1 MPLGFCGMVEM
12 IQDGRGIVIEATE
25 IFPVYAVELGDMVK
39 TKYGN
44 IIVED
49 IDDTSYATVTVITG
63 VSELDIECKVIYNNE
78 DNVTLVFMMEE
89 EVE

>member
-1 MPLGFCGMVEM
+1 M
-12 IQDGRGIVIEATE
+12 IEVTE
-25 IFPVYAVELGDMVK
+25 IFPVYAVELGDMIK

-63 VSELDIECKVIYNNE
+63 VSELDIECKVVYNNE
-78 DNVTLVFMMEE
+78 DNVELVFMMEE

>member
-1 MPLGFCGMVEM
+1 M
-12 IQDGRGIVIEATE
+12 IEAIE
-25 IFPVYAVELGDMVK
+25 IFPVYAVELGDTIK

-44 IIVED
+44 VIVED

-63 VSELDIECKVIYNNE
+63 VNELDLECKAVYNNE
-78 DNVTLVFMMEE
+78 DNVELVFMIEE

>member
-1 MPLGFCGMVEM
+1 M
-12 IQDGRGIVIEATE
+12 IEATE

-63 VSELDIECKVIYNNE
+63 QSELDIECKVVYNNE

>member
-1 MPLGFCGMVEM
+1 M
-12 IQDGRGIVIEATE
+12 IEATE

-49 IDDTSYATVTVITG
+49 IDDNTYATVTVITG
-63 VSELDIECKVIYNNE
+63 VSELDLECKVVYKNE
-78 DNVTLVFMMEE
+78 DDVTLVFMMEE

>member
-1 MPLGFCGMVEM
+1 M
-12 IQDGRGIVIEATE
+12 IEATE

-49 IDDTSYATVTVITG
+49 IDDTTYATVTVITG
-63 VSELDIECKVIYNNE
+63 VSELDLECKVAYKNE
-78 DNVTLVFMMEE
+78 DDVTLVFMMEE
-89 EVE
+89 EVEQ

>member
-1 MPLGFCGMVEM
+1 M
-12 IQDGRGIVIEATE
+12 IEATE
-25 IFPVYAVELGDMVK
+25 TFPVYAVELGDVIK
-39 TKYGN
+39 SKYGN

-49 IDDTSYATVTVITG
+49 IDDHSYATVTTITG
-63 VSELDIECKVIYNNE
+63 VSELDIECKVMYNNE

>member
-1 MPLGFCGMVEM
+1 M
-12 IQDGRGIVIEATE
+12 IEATE
-25 IFPVYAVELGDMVK
+25 IFPVYAVELGDMIK

-49 IDDTSYATVTVITG
+49 IDDTSYATVTIVTG
-63 VSELDIECKVIYNNE
+63 VSELDLECKVVYNNE
-78 DNVTLVFMMEE
+78 DDVTLVFMMEE

>member
-1 MPLGFCGMVEM
+1 M
-12 IQDGRGIVIEATE
+12 IEAIE

-63 VSELDIECKVIYNNE
+63 VSELDLECKVIYNNE
-78 DNVTLVFMMEE
+78 DNVELVFMMEE

>member
-1 MPLGFCGMVEM
+1 M
-12 IQDGRGIVIEATE
+12 IEATE

-49 IDDTSYATVTVITG
+49 IDDTTYATVTVITG
-63 VSELDIECKVIYNNE
+63 VSELDLECKVVYKNE
-78 DNVTLVFMMEE
+78 DDVTLVFMMEE

>member
-1 MPLGFCGMVEM
+1 M
-12 IQDGRGIVIEATE
+12 IEATE
-25 IFPVYAVELGDMVK
+25 IFPVYAVELGDMIK

-49 IDDTSYATVTVITG
+49 IDDNSYATVTVVTG
-63 VSELDIECKVIYNNE
+63 VNELDLECKVVYNNE
-78 DNVTLVFMMEE
+78 DNVTLVFMVEE

>member
-1 MPLGFCGMVEM
+1 M
-12 IQDGRGIVIEATE
+12 IEATE
-25 IFPVYAVELGDMVK
+25 IFPVYAVELGDMIK

-49 IDDTSYATVTVITG
+49 IDDNTYATATIITG
-63 VSELDIECKVIYNNE
+63 VSELDIECKVVFKNE
-78 DNVTLVFMMEE
+78 EDVTLVFMMEE

>member
-1 MPLGFCGMVEM
+1 M
-12 IQDGRGIVIEATE
+12 IEATE

-49 IDDTSYATVTVITG
+49 IDDTTYATVTVIKG
-63 VSELDIECKVIYNNE
+63 VSELDIECEVIYNNE
-78 DNVTLVFMMEE
+78 DDVTLVFMMEE

>member
-1 MPLGFCGMVEM
+1 M
-12 IQDGRGIVIEATE
+12 IEAIE
-25 IFPVYAVELGDMVK
+25 IFPVYAVEVGDMVK

-63 VSELDIECKVIYNNE
+63 VSELDLECKVIYNNE
-78 DNVTLVFMMEE
+78 DNVELVFMMEE

>member
-1 MPLGFCGMVEM
+1 M
-12 IQDGRGIVIEATE
+12 IEATE

-49 IDDTSYATVTVITG
+49 IDDTTYATVTVITG

-78 DNVTLVFMMEE
+78 DDVTLVFMMEE

>member
-1 MPLGFCGMVEM
+1 M
-12 IQDGRGIVIEATE
+12 IEATE
-25 IFPVYAVELGDMVK
+25 VFPVYAVELGDVVK

-78 DNVTLVFMMEE
+78 DEVELVFMMEE

>member
-1 MPLGFCGMVEM
+1 M
-12 IQDGRGIVIEATE
+12 IEATE

-49 IDDTSYATVTVITG
+49 IDDNTYATATIITG
-63 VSELDIECKVIYNNE
+63 VSELDIECKVVFKNE
-78 DNVTLVFMMEE
+78 EDVTLVFMMEE